1 MTIDAA
7 RKRFARFHGR
17 QPQADE
23 IGTIKLPGRGIDAFK
38 VGALG
43 GIIYE
48 TPDGQTYIHRIKKTS
63 RPLLYVS
70 SDGSQI
76 FTLKGSVKFTERG
89 FVDKPTSKPAK
100 RRGRN
105 G

>member
-1 MTIDAA
+1 MSATAA
-7 RKRFARFHGR
+7 ANRFRRFHNR
-17 QPQADE
+17 APQADE
-23 IGTIKLPGRGIDAFK
+23 IGVLKLKGAVDVAKI
-38 VGALG
+38 GALA

-48 TPDGQTYIHRIKKTS
+48 TPDGQTYIHRIKKPS

-89 FVDKPTSKPAK
+89 FVDQKTSSRK
-100 RRGRN
+100 RGGRN